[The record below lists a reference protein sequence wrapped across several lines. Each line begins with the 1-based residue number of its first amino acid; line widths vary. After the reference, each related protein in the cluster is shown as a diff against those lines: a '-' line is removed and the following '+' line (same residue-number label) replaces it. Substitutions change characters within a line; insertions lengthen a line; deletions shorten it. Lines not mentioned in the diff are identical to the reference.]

1 MAANPFELGSE
12 AVLVAR
18 LRWDAAPAG
27 AAVDVDLQAVA
38 VDKSGRI
45 TDAAYYNNM
54 KACGGKALV
63 HSGDE
68 AGEVGRGSCEEVRIT
83 LASVP
88 DDVHMFLILAC
99 CYTGGVLRDV
109 PTPSLTLEQVKP
121 SKRTLS
127 ERSVGVPSSG
137 LLAAAVIR
145 APRKGAGQQTLARG
159 PGGDDWEL
167 RCLEEPLPGA
177 RHFMDCL
184 PELNRQIVAEIP
196 TANRRQKVAFA
207 MEKGSALDFG
217 ASMQSV
223 VLGLGWDV
231 DQGEMDLDA
240 SAVLLDSQAQVLDS
254 VFFGHL
260 RSSGRHSVQG
270 AVEHSG
276 DNLTGEGDGDDERI
290 TVRLDQLGD
299 SVCDV
304 FFCIHVYSKSDDGRA
319 KTFRDV
325 ANPYCRVVEGE
336 GVGEELCRY
345 TLSHGSA
352 GDRSGLVIARLH
364 RGPGGRFGFHALGVP
379 STGTMYKDAIP
390 DMQKVARSKGQTF
403 DARTTTDTSLTCSKG
418 DAISSDV
425 VSGRDRPAAEQG
437 AARGLRRLFRF

>member
-1 MAANPFELGSE
+1 MAATHFDLGSDT
-12 AVLVAR
+12 VLVAR
-18 LRWDAAPAG
+18 LHWAQETE
-27 AAVDVDLQAVA
+27 VDMDLQAVV
-38 VDKSGRI
+38 VDKAGRI

-68 AGEVGRGSCEEVRIT
+68 AGDSNLLAEEVRIT

-88 DDVHMFLILAC
+88 DNVHMFLILAC
-99 CYTGGVLRDV
+99 CYNGGVLQDV
-109 PTPSLTLEQVKP
+109 PTPLLTLEEKKP
-121 SKRTLS
+121 IKRTLN
-127 ERSVGVPSSG
+127 ERSVAVPSSG
-137 LLAAAVIR
+137 LLAAVLIR
-145 APRKGAGQQTLARG
+145 SYKMSGTC
-159 PGGDDWEL
+159 WEL
-167 RCLEEPLPGA
+167 RCIQEHLQGA

-184 PELNRQIVAEIP
+184 PELNRQIIAEIP
-196 TANRRQKVAFA
+196 SANKRQKVAFA

-217 ASMQSV
+217 ASLQSV
-223 VLGLGWDV
+223 ALGLGWDV

-240 SAVLLDSQAQVLDS
+240 SAVLLDSAGQVLDS
-254 VFFGHL
+254 IFFGHL
-260 RSSGRHSVQG
+260 RSSGTHSVAA

-304 FFCIHVYSKSDDGRA
+304 FFCIHVYSKGDDGSR

-336 GVGEELCRY
+336 TGEELCRY
-345 TLSHGSA
+345 TLADA
-352 GDRSGLVIARLH
+352 GDRSGLVISRLH
-364 RGPGGRFGFHALGVP
+364 RGLGARFSFHALGVP

-390 DMQKVARSKGQTF
+390 DMQRLARIDQRELQRLPQT
-403 DARTTTDTSLTCSKG
+403 
-418 DAISSDV
+418 SSG
-425 VSGRDRPAAEQG
+425 SQPEHGPAAAEESCSGACSRQG
-437 AARGLRRLFRF
+437 RRSTLLQRIKASLGA

>member
-1 MAANPFELGSE
+1 MAGQHFNVGSD

-18 LRWDAAPAG
+18 LLWDAAAE
-27 AAVDVDLQAVA
+27 VDVDLQAVV
-38 VDKSGRI
+38 VDTAGRI

-68 AGEVGRGSCEEVRIT
+68 AGDEVGRGTSCEEVRIT

-88 DDVHMFLILAC
+88 DNVHMFLIITC
-99 CYTGGVLRDV
+99 CYTGGVLQDV
-109 PTPSLTLEQVKP
+109 PNPLLAFEQVKP
-121 SKRTLS
+121 AKRPLS

-137 LLAAAVIR
+137 LLAAVLVR
-145 APRKGAGQQTLARG
+145 R
-159 PGGDDWEL
+159 PGMGDWEL
-167 RCLEEPLPGA
+167 RCLQEKLPGA

-184 PELNRQIVAEIP
+184 PELNRLIVAEIP
-196 TANRRQKVAFA
+196 TANRKQKVAFA

-217 ASMQSV
+217 ASLQSV

-240 SAVLLDSQAQVLDS
+240 SAVLLDSAGEVLDS
-254 VFFGHL
+254 IFFGHL
-260 RSSGRHSVQG
+260 RSSGSHSEAG

-290 TVRLDQLGD
+290 TVRLNKLGD
-299 SVCDV
+299 RVSDV
-304 FFCIHVYSKSDDGRA
+304 FFCIHVYSKGGDGRA

-336 GVGEELCRY
+336 GGIGEELCRY
-345 TLSHGSA
+345 TLTDA
-352 GDRSGLVIARLH
+352 GNRSGLVIARLR

-390 DMQKVARSKGQTF
+390 DMQRVARLDQRELQV
-403 DARTTTDTSLTCSKG
+403 A
-418 DAISSDV
+418 
-425 VSGRDRPAAEQG
+425 QG
-437 AARGLRRLFRF
+437 APMLLGSETAAKESSKDAVQPGRSSRWSLRELFRAPHSRAH